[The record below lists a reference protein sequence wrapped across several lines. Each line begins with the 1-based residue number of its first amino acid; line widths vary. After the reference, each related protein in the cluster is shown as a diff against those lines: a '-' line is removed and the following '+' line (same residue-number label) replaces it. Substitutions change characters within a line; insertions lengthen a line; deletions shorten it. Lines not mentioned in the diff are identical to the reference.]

1 LLLQVHDE
9 LIFEVSEDE
18 IKAAAQGIKEIMEN
32 VYRLDA
38 PLKVELETGYNWG
51 EMQKLVLP
59 E

>member
-1 LLLQVHDE
+1 
-9 LIFEVSEDE
+9 
-18 IKAAAQGIKEIMEN
+18 MEN